1 MLHVLFFFTYRTIF
15 IGYSSNCEVTLIN
28 SFYEYSEMQ
37 DLTVAKNILV
47 SGLDLGSLVVSAK
60 TKLENARI
68 NRIESEGDS
77 TERYIVGGYINYK
90 PANISLTFHQLVSS
104 LQTSGLGGIITQP
117 NAINGADGDL
127 YTNLK
132 PEDIEEFVVNSFAK
146 PSNEFADIMKKL
158 ISERSDLKENIE
170 KAFDQIMFFAEDS
183 DNSFI
188 SELAKSRIKANSHDD
203 FIRSLLIRLDNKE
216 QGIELKHS
224 DNLVALIGDD
234 PSSEGYVRAT
244 YFGPKGF
251 TGHVTRP
258 DYQSLLD
265 LIASEG
271 YVKDGTGSL
280 ERFAKLNSF
289 STGNEISSLIADV
302 NSNRITFKEFINL
315 SNDLSK
321 DDDNPESAS
330 FDIDSFA
337 SPDRDTVLN
346 LYQSIVDSDTSIH
359 YGDSIRILIP
369 GEDGDDRQILAS
381 VGKNNIVLN
390 ELVIPDDPTTPLQI
404 INYVLDH
411 FGNEVSRQSFG
422 VEADTIQKLQDSG
435 FRINKPIEIVLNSN
449 LSFRA
454 EFERQSHTNKHDSI
468 FPVSGVINGES
479 YNALVSCNSKSSGI
493 LNLRSIYM
501 EDGDKR
507 MFIEEGRLD
516 SNNDYEIIN
525 PRKIAKAVDVAIFCK
540 LNVSLPEYRASQ
552 NPLVTDFGYP
562 ENEVEDYVANPILGQ
577 GDFDNKDD
585 YILQCLMHEDNF
597 RSSLL
602 KQALKKLEALNKP
615 ARYKNK
621 THYEWLSSLSNL
633 SPSRKEALDDYV
645 FAVGAIDTNNA
656 QYQNRYDFAASEWD
670 TFHSKHLN
678 ENLNSEYDFFQ
689 NWSAEQSRAQLS
701 ESQVK
706 LLDYIDSAMES
717 VGNHESAVIDY
728 ISGNHPK
735 FFPKNIL
742 TTNSSG
748 LGQIGAEIQKAI
760 YYKDSLPLSDIVSSS
775 SNQLKVE
782 SPQTVMKLE
791 PEPDQLGSRLKNTIV
806 NNAPET
812 PLAANHDTFGD
823 FYSALIDAK
832 RTELNN
838 KVAILELKLIAL
850 NLSEHPDLAS
860 SEFEEW
866 AKSKS
871 DDPVIAETLISYL
884 SASDDLSKFNDTGHD
899 ALKLDAQN
907 LWDNA
912 HINSTASIADSMAG
926 KGESKSSNK
935 TIKDYGEKVPGA
947 AKDRWVSYM
956 INLNK
961 HHDPEL
967 TSISKFLPSP
977 NYQSLWKKGV
987 SKEKLSL
994 AALVISV
1001 VPTGRGITSRRQ
1013 IKDQSTKAIHA
1024 KRILTQ
1030 VINFDGDIKA
1040 IETSIIKDLVHSTG
1054 IPLDCIS
1061 MHHDLFKGF
1070 EPEHYKKLSGF
1081 EISQQFGNMQSEP
1094 TFAMKYPGGE
1104 FAFRNSLSSLYQPRE
1119 SFKPRILAAAK
1130 EFIDRPPVEK
1140 KPKITKFRVYTDRKT
1155 NLVYIGFELP
1165 NSSLS
1170 GKDRI
1175 VRLKEFGPEAKPKDG
1190 FQYISENR
1198 ESLDKELNK
1207 LKNFELRKQFNKTRI
1222 GSQWRSDDISN
1233 KDLIETFGAK
1243 GVEFGNSLPENER
1256 QDKMNQVYDALC
1268 DLASVT
1274 NIDRKALGL
1283 NGNLTLG
1290 LATRGK
1296 GGKSPANASYFPYY
1310 RVINLTRNNGA
1321 GSLAHEMLHAID
1333 HHYGIVGHESFD
1345 AINNAPADLST
1356 SMATSAPP
1364 MKTNEL
1370 RPEMREAF
1378 ISLIDAISHPELVE
1392 RYVKLDGF
1400 RKEPYLSKTIEI
1412 AARSFEKYV
1421 QLKLEEKNI
1430 VNEFL
1435 VNTNESHHSGSGFAY
1450 PSTEEMHKFGI
1461 SDSFDNLFTQMK
1473 TLETDRGLALYKLD
1487 SKSDAINSEWL
1498 LNSALNISSFGN
1510 VNIDVDEISDALL
1523 KNEILASSVR
1533 HDFIDSRYP
1542 REHVINTYFIDFGS
1556 QQDIALFKQV
1566 ATVYESEDKVWMEI
1580 NNSSENEDA
1589 LFRVLADYSLS
1600 SGKTFYGDPESD
1612 SAIHLENMLSSAIR
1626 HGTAS
1631 HINPNGFINGSSDV
1645 VSWSFSDNQNLQSLL
1660 KGSQS
1665 NIFKMMPELSK
1676 FSFNPENSKYEIIQS
1691 DLEHPEK
1698 FLKISALI
1706 NGDIHLSELYE
1717 REISYSE
1724 ERLSTSNILKRVVLT
1739 SHLLEL
1745 DPTQVF
1751 GSKIIENATNRL
1763 LTGPLSPTLPID
1775 TTVAQV
1781 RRWIAPTELYT
1792 GTAIKIV
1799 KATRD
1804 LPGHLQRDI
1813 NNSTPGVYDL
1823 SSNAPYIIAD
1833 NIRDEEHAIKTAL
1846 HEGLGHSGIISFLDR
1861 NSEMGGAE
1869 AFDVLDKI
1877 YSDIGPDEI
1886 LRSLSSYSLDTN
1898 NVNDRRVAVL
1908 EYIAHLSEDISS
1920 SHMDDL
1926 INSNA
1931 DLLNNLYQ
1939 DVPVSWNK
1947 SEILGLIE
1955 ASRINLVYE
1964 ESIKRAATTGFDFSK
1979 GSPAYEHAFNS
1990 VLYDIGGLSNLLT
2003 KHSPDITTWHGTPSE
2018 VLKFDSSY
2026 IGTGEGA
2033 QSQGYGLYTTG
2044 SKEIGEIYQQ
2054 RIANSQSTV
2063 SGVKYDIPELMNS
2076 YRFSDPEYSALD
2088 YYLKAGSNW
2097 IEAERLLNEDLETN
2111 TFYSVSSSEVTP
2123 ELVKE
2128 TMSRLEKFISP
2139 LSGRNLYQTKLSINF
2154 ESMLDLDK
2162 PLTEQ
2167 SIIVQNALKPY
2178 LGDLHIGKLAQDVLP
2193 QWKSEYLSQLESI
2206 GLDEQ
2211 EIAAHSLAV
2220 DTIVYNDQDDEAAW
2234 SVLNRIEPSEIDLNL
2249 NSLYDITSTSG
2260 RNYFGNE
2267 VTGQY
2272 IYDQFEA
2279 KGLTSTPAQ
2288 TSQLLSSIGIK
2299 GNKYLNGIS
2308 RDSDTDKTI
2317 EDYNYVT
2324 FDDSN
2329 ISISKTAEEVAIEE
2343 SKSES
2348 QIAESQGIDV
2358 SQAASLKRAAVL
2370 GFPDTMYY
2378 LAKSESG
2385 VETYTKSVA
2394 DSVSGGEVLLKFSK
2408 PYLADNQ
2415 DSLNNIMS
2423 SPERLQVLK
2432 NSGFDS
2438 VVANEPQTAPV
2449 IAMFD
2454 SSQVAEA
2461 NSLFISDILSVPE
2474 AAAQSTD
2481 YADTTEAIDPDT
2493 IFYVATMS
2501 KMTNIQ
2507 LQEYGSPLGYGDYVD
2522 EAVFITNTPADA
2534 HSSLDLFADDLHVYP
2549 VVLKLDNSVISEDTS
2564 IEAYLSD
2571 YPVRDINT
2579 PNNRLLAFYQSTQEE
2594 RLEYAHDQG
2603 YLKGSIPS
2611 ESEVSDF
2618 GSPLV
2623 IRSITADLSL
2633 DVKPNIDE
2641 ATGLDTSTEARLARA
2656 EEMGYDTSK
2665 VYYHGSDKGG
2675 FKEFE
2680 IPTTGRSAN
2689 TGIFFSDNRGV
2700 AASYVSST
2708 SDDIP
2713 LYTGSQIFED
2723 PSLID
2728 GLEVQKQY
2736 LAVDADGDFVDMKYE
2751 YFDSIDELN
2760 DEYTLKNDE
2769 EIALRY
2775 SIHDQNGYE
2784 VTTLETKQETINHLD
2799 SMEFETPGVYEVF
2812 LKKSSLEDKDN
2823 VLTIDWEYEN
2833 WDASPVEVWHLLDAN
2848 EELVD
2853 FAYSKK
2859 EVDQRLADEEN
2870 IVDFAVEPGMNT
2882 NERAERAKEMGYAGV
2897 IFKNIYDN
2905 GSSGSDSPSDV
2916 YVVFDESNIRSV
2928 NALFDTSK
2936 EQLPNILLKSE
2947 HPQLDLEIQ
2956 QHDVSLLPAL
2966 LNNHELETSDLS
2978 TVISDSKGNNF
2989 GLSLSQSGWRS
3000 PKLVENYG
3008 EAAKNMPYATLS
3020 VPNNMSLSSSS
3031 TLLDIRQGLLD
3042 IGVVD
3047 LEVGNSK
3054 NLSMRDLNQVKQTLD
3069 IPISKPA
3076 SNDTLHVELSPQSPE
3091 LKAFSNARF
3100 LFAGSRSEYA
3110 PIKNLARAKAMYTE
3124 NQSKEE
3130 RSAMIRATGWHRGA
3144 DNSWRYEIYDQ
3155 NSSIHQGFLNSVKQN
3170 YQEKDV
3176 LTGTCKL
3183 REFFSHD
3190 SLYEHY
3196 PRLSEL
3202 NVNFFTKHDS
3212 VSGSLGFD
3220 HSGGHSHINL
3230 YINDETSELELRK
3243 TLVHEL
3249 QHYIQFV
3256 EGFAQGGN
3264 SSIDFLARSLQQAI
3278 SRAELGI
3285 NELVSSQWKSLV
3297 NENSAVED
3305 IQIMEDLKALSTNP
3319 SAQEQA
3325 YKLFELDVF
3334 AVNEAKIRIA
3344 IGNPVDENQKEAFG
3358 AWVREAASELMK
3370 IHNHD
3375 FLYRNNKSIESK
3387 HEEIIENHGRRG
3399 LEKRQRLI
3407 SEELTELKPEILRNS
3422 KLGDR
3427 LSTLR
3432 GLLNNLTPETAHKTY
3447 RAFGGEVE
3455 ARLVSRRLHLPKSGR
3470 LRCDP
3475 IEMMDVHKNNHINI
3489 RDFPVSFTAPMSLDV
3504 IDERLSLSGVDKK
3517 AVEIVQSHNELPLE
3531 LSNISK
3537 EYNQVPAGANFNG
3550 KIYLVADQLNDV
3562 SQIDE
3567 ALIHEMAHGGVKT
3580 VFGSELSSSYENF
3593 WNKAGGE
3600 KGMHD
3605 LAVENGVGLYQYS
3618 APAQDLVDS
3627 GEITAMQRKTML
3639 VDEFVAHMVTNQQ
3652 NQTFTEKA
3660 KTLVSEFIGSIR
3672 NSLRKTGLMNSAT
3685 MTNSDIAFTVK
3696 AVSDASRG
3704 KFHEQPLVINNTE
3717 SLATTAKR
3725 SWSWLNKV
3733 REISQSIP
3741 GALNL
3746 VNSFTNSNTKTA
3758 IDSMA
3763 SYKTPRLGMINMIE
3777 DRSPE
3782 SFKSIFPINPMQKND
3797 EVRYLTTSGTINHQL
3812 HSVEQRDDRIY
3823 DLSMMNEL
3831 ASTQD
3836 PISIPRDEGGEV
3848 RVELLDNNLIKAVVI
3863 DTNGQEIGIATGP
3876 GVTSTIEI
3884 ANKSAEPEIYQG
3896 RSMRM

>member
-2603 YLKGSIPS
+2603 YLKESIPS

-2641 ATGLDTSTEARLARA
+2641 STGLDTST
-2656 EEMGYDTSK
+2656 
-2665 VYYHGSDKGG
+2665 
-2675 FKEFE
+2675 
-2680 IPTTGRSAN
+2680 
-2689 TGIFFSDNRGV
+2689 
-2700 AASYVSST
+2700 
-2708 SDDIP
+2708 
-2713 LYTGSQIFED
+2713 
-2723 PSLID
+2723 
-2728 GLEVQKQY
+2728 
-2736 LAVDADGDFVDMKYE
+2736 
-2751 YFDSIDELN
+2751 
-2760 DEYTLKNDE
+2760 
-2769 EIALRY
+2769 
-2775 SIHDQNGYE
+2775 
-2784 VTTLETKQETINHLD
+2784 
-2799 SMEFETPGVYEVF
+2799 
-2812 LKKSSLEDKDN
+2812 
-2823 VLTIDWEYEN
+2823 
-2833 WDASPVEVWHLLDAN
+2833 
-2848 EELVD
+2848 
-2853 FAYSKK
+2853 
-2859 EVDQRLADEEN
+2859 
-2870 IVDFAVEPGMNT
+2870 
-2882 NERAERAKEMGYAGV
+2882 
-2897 IFKNIYDN
+2897 
-2905 GSSGSDSPSDV
+2905 
-2916 YVVFDESNIRSV
+2916 
-2928 NALFDTSK
+2928 FDTSK

-2966 LNNHELETSDLS
+2966 LNNHELESSDLS
-2978 TVISDSKGNNF
+2978 AVISDSKGNNF